1 MSDFSQYTDNELIEE
16 LIERKVI
23 EVCADDIFGV
33 DDLIYVYRID
43 RLAAEEHE
51 RFA

>member
-1 MSDFSQYTDNELIEE
+1 MSVSKYTDSELIEE

-23 EVCADDIFGV
+23 EVCADDVFGPN
-33 DDLIYVYRID
+33 DIIYVYRID

-51 RFA
+51 RLAS